1 MLKLSQKYKEFLQTK
16 CKREFLEGTTAAG
29 KTTVGIFKFM
39 CMVADSDK
47 KYHIIAGDDVGTVE
61 KNVINSENGLLEQF
75 EDIAEYWPK
84 GKDKIRLPH
93 IRYDTNKSEKIIY
106 VCGYGDKKRWKK
118 VLGGQVGCVYLDE
131 VNLADMEFMREVT
144 HRCKYMMT
152 TSNPDDPSLDI
163 YKEFINK
170 SRPIPKYEQDYP
182 TELLK
187 ELKEPHVLGW
197 VHWYFTFY
205 DNAALTKEDIQ
216 EKMDATPIGTKM
228 YKNKIQGLRGKAT
241 GLVFSNFERA
251 RHIKTKE
258 WAKRFLN
265 SDSKSEHF
273 IQFTAGLD
281 TAYSQK
287 SPDTIAMTFFGI
299 TNKGKCIQ
307 LDERVYNNAE
317 LQTPIAPSDTVR
329 NFIDFLDR
337 NREEWGFARTA
348 FIDNADQATI
358 TEFQKYKRQNGCIY
372 DFANAWKKTKIIDR
386 INLVLGWLATDCYFV
401 LEHCK
406 NTIAEF
412 EIYSWREDK
421 DNTPED
427 GHDHCINSGQ
437 YAWLPFKNIIGS
449 EINGADKQ
457 NG

>member
-93 IRYDTNKSEKIIY
+93 IRYDTNKGEKIIY

-170 SRPIPKYEQDYP
+170 SRPIAKYEKDYP

-216 EKMDATPIGTKM
+216 EKIDATPIGTKM

-241 GLVFSNFERA
+241 GLCFNLQPKNIITLEEAKKMKFKLFS
-251 RHIKTKE
+251 IGCDTSYSKE
-258 WAKRFLN
+258 SHDKVTL
-265 SDSKSEHF
+265 EG
-273 IQFTAGLD
+273 I
-281 TAYSQK
+281 
-287 SPDTIAMTFFGI
+287 GI
-299 TNKGKCIQ
+299 TADNKCVLLKERTFNNRVQ
-307 LDERVYNNAE
+307 LQESWLN
-317 LQTPIAPSDTVR
+317 TG
-329 NFIDFLDR
+329 DFLIVETCKDY
-337 NREEWGFARTA
+337 
-348 FIDNADQATI
+348 IDECN
-358 TEFQKYKRQNGCIY
+358 KYSF
-372 DFANAWKKTKIIDR
+372 D
-386 INLVLGWLATDCYFV
+386 
-401 LEHCK
+401 
-406 NTIAEF
+406 
-412 EIYSWREDK
+412 ED
-421 DNTPED
+421 NQPED
-427 GHDHCINSGQ
+427 GNDHSINGCQ
-437 YAWLPFKNIIGS
+437 YAWLPHKKKIGNWEVIKKLIKDES
-449 EINGADKQ
+449 EE
-457 NG
+457 